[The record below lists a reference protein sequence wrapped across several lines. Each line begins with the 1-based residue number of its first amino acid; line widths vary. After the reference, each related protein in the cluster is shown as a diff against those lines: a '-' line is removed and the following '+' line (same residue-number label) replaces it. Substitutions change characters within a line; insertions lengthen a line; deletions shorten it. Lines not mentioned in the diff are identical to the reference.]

1 MTNLIYALIFSSFLP
16 VSYFSINTGFFQLS
30 IFRILLIFVA
40 LATLYKIVASKE
52 EFGRIH
58 KTLKVYSVFFHFVW
72 MVYAIISYFWVIDK
86 IAWFKSVYFLGLGL
100 FSIFLMNYFLRNIQ
114 EIKTA
119 ILIIAVVIFLNTI
132 IGYYEV
138 FTTNYHFLDEEI
150 ALDYASRRYPVSWF
164 YNPNDFAMLML
175 VGFNIMIC
183 LANQKYRYK
192 WINLFFLLESSLII
206 SLIFVAKSRANII
219 GIEIS
224 IIVLLVFYFVKKRRK
239 QIATLIYVLALS
251 VIILI
256 LLNKLGL
263 YDYGASSLSFGED
276 RDISIS
282 NRVNLIKNGLIFL
295 YRTYGFGVGAGNIE
309 YWMAKFAVYPVFAVN
324 MHNWWAE
331 LLTAYGILILI
342 GYLVF
347 YGRITIHS
355 LYIALSYP
363 TESDESN
370 ISVLIVSMMAGLSIG
385 LIGSSSNFGSEWLW
399 IFMAIFSV
407 LQMVIVPQ
415 VSKDSSAFE
424 NLIIKFCYFGQMKEI
439 LK

>member
-1 MTNLIYALIFSSFLP
+1 LF
-16 VSYFSINTGFFQLS
+16 
-30 IFRILLIFVA
+30 
-40 LATLYKIVASKE
+40 
-52 EFGRIH
+52 
-58 KTLKVYSVFFHFVW
+58 SVFL
-72 MVYAIISYFWVIDK
+72 I
-86 IAWFKSVYFLGLGL
+86 
-100 FSIFLMNYFLRNIQ
+100 NYFFRNIR

-138 FTTNYHFLDEEI
+138 FTTNYQFLDEEI
-150 ALDYASRRYPVSWF
+150 ALDYATRRYPVSWF

-175 VGFNIMIC
+175 VGFNIMIY
-183 LANQKYRYK
+183 LTNQEYKYK
-192 WINLFFLLESSLII
+192 WINIIFLLETSFII
-206 SLIFVAKSRANII
+206 PLIFIAKSRANII

-224 IIVLLVFYFVKKRRK
+224 IFVLLIFYFVKKRK
-239 QIATLIYVLALS
+239 QQIIILFCVLALS
-251 VIILI
+251 TLLLI
-256 LLNKLGL
+256 LLNKLDL
-263 YDYGASSLSFGED
+263 YDYGASSLSFGAK

-331 LLTAYGILILI
+331 LLTAYGIIILI

-347 YGRITIHS
+347 YGRITVHAA
-355 LYIALSYP
+355 YIAFSYP
-363 TESDESN
+363 TESDEFN

-399 IFMAIFSV
+399 IFMAILSV

-415 VSKDSSAFE
+415 VSKDSSVFE
-424 NLIIKFCYFGQMKEI
+424 NLIFKFCYFGQTKEI
-439 LK
+439 EQ